1 MRGIASATTPIDLF
15 NWLSRVQRA
24 SLRLVAAAHCQCMA
38 QLHIHGSPEDA
49 FLLVWLHATQPGP
62 AARLLIDQTG
72 SFHSKKR
79 GPGPFN
85 HQLYQSRGEVRKLG
99 GGSDA
104 TSCVATPALAS
115 HFVTDT
121 VGD

>member
-1 MRGIASATTPIDLF
+1 M
-15 NWLSRVQRA
+15 
-24 SLRLVAAAHCQCMA
+24 AH
-38 QLHIHGSPEDA
+38 LHIHGSPKDA

-115 HFVTDT
+115 PFVTSVDLYT
-121 VGD
+121 KENTRRKLPAGSFFWHLSTDINIKHLIC